1 MNGSLGE
8 QEMLWEHKWQRKTA
22 VSKEPKASTEN
33 ETQEEQQKENLTND
47 QNTCNAKLTSETVD
61 KQAPQPSTPET
72 GPESFSAE
80 RMLEYQWPPDRTGE
94 FYALRHQVCQ
104 FLEIESLEEKYPD
117 LEKHIV
123 AEDEKLYV
131 KEKGVITDEIQELV
145 AYKTEDI
152 CQLMIDDFPK
162 KYQEYIRVAHIRE
175 RQRLIRK
182 AEEEKKALETRK
194 VANYIKRAIKDAAEF
209 NAQLAQQR
217 REERCSYFDMQTQ
230 IIHVPS
236 NKTTRLPKQCTK
248 PSLYPVSL
256 LPGQFQE
263 YFKRYS
269 PEELNNF
276 PLGTVMEMPKPPLPP
291 APYVPPEQEESEES
305 DDISLPEST
314 EDEVSGSSSEEEPE
328 EPPAKKTPGKYKPPK
343 RPDAV
348 CGICLKGPDT
358 NKKGLQEDLIHCSQC
373 ENSGHPSCLDMNT
386 QLVAV
391 IQTYPWQCME
401 CKTCIICRDPFDE
414 DKMLFCDECD
424 RGYHSFCVGLK
435 QIPVGRWTCDMCGMC
450 ASCLRRSPGE
460 GNTSRWKHEYTKPRD
475 GSEVQ
480 FLQTLCTA
488 CSRLFR
494 AGNFCPVCLKVYR
507 NDESDLPMVCCDM
520 CDRWVHT
527 DCDGIDEK
535 AYAQLARTKS
545 KYSCVLCR
553 GEKQERMDSFH
564 RKNRNKTT

>member
-1 MNGSLGE
+1 LE
-8 QEMLWEHKWQRKTA
+8 
-22 VSKEPKASTEN
+22 TE
-33 ETQEEQQKENLTND
+33 
-47 QNTCNAKLTSETVD
+47 
-61 KQAPQPSTPET
+61 
-72 GPESFSAE
+72 
-80 RMLEYQWPPDRTGE
+80 
-94 FYALRHQVCQ
+94 
-104 FLEIESLEEKYPD
+104 D
-117 LEKHIV
+117 LEKKYPELESHILV
-123 AEDEKLYV
+123 EDERQYL
-131 KEKGVITDEIQELV
+131 KEKGVINDEQQELE
-145 AYKTEDI
+145 AFKTEDV
-152 CQLMIDDFPK
+152 CQLMIDNFPA
-162 KYQEYIRVAHIRE
+162 KYQEYIRVAHIKE
-175 RQRLIRK
+175 CQRLIKK
-182 AEEEKKALETRK
+182 AEDEKRALETRK
-194 VANYIKRAIKDAAEF
+194 VANYIKRAIKDVAEF

-236 NKTTRLPKQCTK
+236 NKTTRFPKQYTK
-248 PSLYPVSL
+248 PSVYPAAL

-263 YFKRYS
+263 YYKSYT
-269 PEELNNF
+269 PGELKNF

-291 APYVPPEQEESEES
+291 APYIPPQKQDSEES

-314 EDEVSGSSSEEEPE
+314 ADESSAESSEEEIE
-328 EPPAKKTPGKYKPPK
+328 EPPAKKTPSKYKPPK
-343 RPDAV
+343 RPDAL
-348 CGICLKGPDT
+348 CGICLKGSDS
-358 NKKGLQEDLIHCSQC
+358 NKKGLPEDLIHCSQC
-373 ENSGHPSCLDMNT
+373 ENSGHPSCLDMNQ

-391 IQTYPWQCME
+391 IQSYPWQCME
-401 CKTCIICRDPFDE
+401 CKTCVICRDPFDE

-460 GNTSRWKHEYTKPRD
+460 GPTSRWKHEYTKPRD

-507 NDESDLPMVCCDM
+507 NDESDLPMVCCDT

-535 AYAQLARTKS
+535 EYAQLAKTKS

-553 GEKQERMDSFH
+553 GEKEERMDSFH
-564 RKNRNKTT
+564 RKNRNKTG

>member
-1 MNGSLGE
+1 M
-8 QEMLWEHKWQRKTA
+8 T
-22 VSKEPKASTEN
+22 KEPKPETESK
-33 ETQEEQQKENLTND
+33 EEQQQND
-47 QNTCNAKLTSETVD
+47 VLPNKDDKVTSTDEAVD
-61 KQAPQPSTPET
+61 KPVPQPPLPPPEVSS
-72 GPESFSAE
+72 EFYYSAE
-80 RMLEYQWPPDRTGE
+80 QVIEYQWPPDRTGE
-94 FYALRHQVCQ
+94 FYLLRHQVCQ
-104 FLEIESLEEKYPD
+104 FLETEDLEEKYPE
-117 LEKHIV
+117 LERHIL
-123 AEDEKLYV
+123 AEEEKEYL
-131 KEKGVITDEIQELV
+131 KEKGAVNDESQDLV
-145 AYKTEDI
+145 AFKTEDV
-152 CQLMIDDFPK
+152 CQLMIDSFPK
-162 KYQEYIRVAHIRE
+162 KFQEYIRVTHNKE
-175 RQRLIRK
+175 RQRLIK
-182 AEEEKKALETRK
+182 KTEEEKKALETRK

-230 IIHVPS
+230 IIHVPV
-236 NKTTRLPKQCTK
+236 NKTTRLPKHCTK

-263 YFKRYS
+263 YYKRYT
-269 PEELNNF
+269 PEELKNF
-276 PLGTVMEMPKPPLPP
+276 PLGTVLEMPTPPLPP
-291 APYVPPEQEESEES
+291 APYIPPQKDESAEES

-314 EDEVSGSSSEEEPE
+314 ADESDAESSEEEIE
-328 EPPAKKTPGKYKPPK
+328 EPPVKRAPGKYKPPK
-343 RPDAV
+343 RPNAL
-348 CGICLKGPDT
+348 CGICLKGSDS
-358 NKKGLQEDLIHCSQC
+358 NKKGFPEDLIHCSQC
-373 ENSGHPSCLDMNT
+373 ENSGHPSCLDMNV

-460 GNTSRWKHEYTKPRD
+460 GSTSRWKHEYTKPRD
-475 GSEVQ
+475 GSEAQ
-480 FLQTLCTA
+480 FLQTLCNA

-535 AYAQLARTKS
+535 EYAQLARTKS
-545 KYSCVLCR
+545 KYRCVLCR
-553 GEKQERMDSFH
+553 GEKVERMDSFH
-564 RKNRNKTT
+564 RKNRSKTN

>member
-1 MNGSLGE
+1 MP
-8 QEMLWEHKWQRKTA
+8 RKRKSA
-22 VSKEPKASTEN
+22 PIREPKLDKREDEAEQRAVMLSTDESDKN
-33 ETQEEQQKENLTND
+33 TDETMEKSITHLPLQELDN
-47 QNTCNAKLTSETVD
+47 SE
-61 KQAPQPSTPET
+61 
-72 GPESFSAE
+72 GLYFSAHD
-80 RMLEYQWPPDRTGE
+80 LIEYQWPPDRSGE
-94 FYALRHQVCQ
+94 FYLLRHQVCQ
-104 FLEIESLEEKYPD
+104 FLEIESLEEEYPE
-117 LEKHIV
+117 LESHIV
-123 AEDEKLYV
+123 TEEECLYL
-131 KEKGVITDEIQELV
+131 KEKGIIQNDENQELE
-145 AYKTEDI
+145 AFKTEDI
-152 CQLMIDDFPK
+152 CQVMIDGFPPK
-162 KYQEYIRVAHIRE
+162 FQEYIRVSHVKE
-175 RQRLIRK
+175 RKRLLKK

-230 IIHVPS
+230 IIHIPS
-236 NKTTRLPKQCTK
+236 NKTTRLPKHCTK
-248 PSLYPVSL
+248 PSLYPVAL

-263 YFKRYS
+263 YFKSYS
-269 PEELNNF
+269 PEELKNL
-276 PLGTVMEMPKPPLPP
+276 PLGTVMDMPKPPQPP
-291 APYVPPEQEESEES
+291 APYIPSQHQESEES
-305 DDISLPEST
+305 DDISLPESSA
-314 EDEVSGSSSEEEPE
+314 DESDGKSSENEVE
-328 EPPAKKTPGKYKPPK
+328 EPPPKKTPGKYKPPK
-343 RPDAV
+343 RPNAL
-348 CGICLKGPDT
+348 CGICLKGSEA
-358 NKKGLQEDLIHCSQC
+358 NKKGFPEDLIHCSQC
-373 ENSGHPSCLDMNT
+373 ENSGHPTCLDMNT

-460 GNTSRWKHEYTKPRD
+460 GSTSRWKHEYTKPRD
-475 GSEVQ
+475 GSDAQ
-480 FLQTLCTA
+480 FLQTLCTS

-494 AGNFCPVCLKVYR
+494 TGNFCPVCLKVYR

-535 AYAQLARTKS
+535 EYAQLAKTKT

-553 GEKQERMDSFH
+553 GEKEERMDSFH
-564 RKNRNKTT
+564 RKNRNKTS